1 MCVVLIFVGDVTV
14 DSKFLSSSLLSFML
28 LLLSLSLSMSLLLLL
43 MLMVVLR
50 IVVIVVC
57 TAAVESKC

>member
-14 DSKFLSSSLLSFML
+14 DSKFLSSSLLSFMS
-28 LLLSLSLSMSLLLLL
+28 LLLSLSLSMSLLL
-43 MLMVVLR
+43 MLTVVLR